1 MLLEAAADRRLLL
14 RPRAPLLVN
23 IKGYAD
29 FANAD
34 FHAASLHGRPR

>member
-29 FANAD
+29 FAKHEAP
-34 FHAASLHGRPR
+34 FELS

>member
-23 IKGYAD
+23 IKSYAD
-29 FANAD
+29 FAKHEVSFD
-34 FHAASLHGRPR
+34 LS